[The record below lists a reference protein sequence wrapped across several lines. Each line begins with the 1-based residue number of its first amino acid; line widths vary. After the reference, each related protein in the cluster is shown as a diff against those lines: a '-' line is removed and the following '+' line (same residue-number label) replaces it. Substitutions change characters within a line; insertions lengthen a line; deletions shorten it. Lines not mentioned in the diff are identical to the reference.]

1 MSSCWTS
8 PERKMCSTVL
18 YDWAK
23 SNTTYGILCRE
34 KKCETLRD
42 EGKLIKG
49 IANGIEGEQGKTCF
63 FTELTQFRGTAYTL
77 LAPKPKVSTTL
88 SNRGQNQGK
97 FFMSIYFGLLSE
109 MENLFYKGNKAK
121 CWGWTI
127 TATYAQVP
135 SLPNKVSTKWLK
147 FFLRLH
153 SCSTLGGILLV

>member
-77 LAPKPKVSTTL
+77 LAPKPKVSMTL

-109 MENLFYKGNKAK
+109 MKI
-121 CWGWTI
+121 C
-127 TATYAQVP
+127 
-135 SLPNKVSTKWLK
+135 STKGTKPSVGAGPLLPHMHRSPAYLTR
-147 FFLRLH
+147 FLQNDWSFSYVCIPVAH
-153 SCSTLGGILLV
+153 WEEYC